1 MCPHIKFKG
10 TGLADLHVT
19 WMKPIK
25 LAKIK
30 GPSLDID
37 VDDVPTTSGVY
48 MFFRRQSTNSTEV
61 VYVGKAI
68 NLKQRVGWH
77 GNNHA
82 LIVAMLAKPGSYYVM
97 PGEFKAR
104 GTQNPAECIATIER
118 VLIRKCIEDG
128 HPLINVKGSR
138 IVTRHVIS
146 TLPAR
151 AKFLSESIGFEP
163 QARKAPPTKT
173 AAAKKAAAK
182 KRASA

>member
-1 MCPHIKFKG
+1 M
-10 TGLADLHVT
+10 ADLHLT

-25 LAKIK
+25 LAKVK
-30 GPSLDID
+30 GPSLNINVD
-37 VDDVPTTSGVY
+37 VVPTTCGVY
-48 MFFRRQSTNSTEV
+48 MFFRRQSTNTTEV
-61 VYVGKAI
+61 VYVGKAT

-82 LIVAMLAKPGSYYVM
+82 LIVAMLAKPGTYYVM

-104 GTQNPAECIATIER
+104 GNQKPDECVATIER

-151 AKFLSESIGFEP
+151 AKFLSERIGFEP
-163 QARKAPPTKT
+163 QARKAPAGK
-173 AAAKKAAAK
+173 AAAEKKPAAK
-182 KRASA
+182 KRRAA